1 MNIKKNID
9 YGTMF
14 SALDVLMATD
24 LPQMELYYEI
34 GRVVSDNQEKGAT
47 IAAAEYLQSA
57 YSDMIGFSPR
67 NLRRMREFYCAYA
80 SAPEIMAE
88 AMSLGWT
95 QNLVILEAGL
105 TIRERLWYIR
115 AARRLGWAKSVL
127 VQQITAATHM
137 SLDLAEE
144 MCYTGGN
151 DSAGEVPGYAETAS
165 SQCHGTGSSGTADG
179 LPAILFLFNP
189 NFFYR
194 GIHAGPLLVCR
205 RRGRS
210 VGMEDGTTPPDPIE
224 RKRRMCMENQRTQSH
239 SDVKLGKFLSL
250 VLRHNPDAAGISLD
264 EHGWAD
270 VQELLAGVRRSGR
283 QINMET
289 LERIVRENNKQRYS
303 FNTDHTKI
311 RANQGHSLQVDV
323 ELTAVQPPRYLYH
336 GTAARFLP
344 AIQQEGIKKMSR
356 QYVHLSGD
364 FQTALVVGRRHGSPV
379 VITINAEAMAH
390 DGVAF
395 YLSENGVWLCE
406 YVAPVYF
413 STKG

>member
-14 SALDVLMATD
+14 STLDVLMATD

-34 GRVVSDNQEKGAT
+34 GRVVSDNREKGAA

-57 YSDMIGFSPR
+57 YPDMIGFSPR

-115 AARRLGWAKSVL
+115 AARRLGWSKSVL
-127 VQQITAATHM
+127 VQQIIAAAHM

-144 MCYTGGN
+144 MCYTEEN
-151 DSAGEVPGYAETAS
+151 EPAREISDSAESSS
-165 SQCHGTGSSGTADG
+165 SQCDGDGSLDVANEI
-179 LPAILFLFNP
+179 PIAVFLFDP
-189 NFFYR
+189 QFFYR
-194 GIHAGPLLVCR
+194 RVHARPLLVCR
-205 RRGRS
+205 WCGRS
-210 VGMEDGTTPPDPIE
+210 VEIADGTNPPDPIAH
-224 RKRRMCMENQRTQSH
+224 KRRMCMENQRTQSH

-323 ELTAVQPPRYLYH
+323 ELTAVHPPRYLYH

-379 VITINAEAMAH
+379 VVTINAEAMTH
-390 DGVAF
+390 DGVTF

>member
-14 SALDVLMATD
+14 STLDVLMATD

-34 GRVVSDNQEKGAT
+34 GRVVSDNQEKGAA

-57 YSDMIGFSPR
+57 YPDMIGFSPR

-95 QNLVILEAGL
+95 QNLVILEADL
-105 TIRERLWYIR
+105 TIREQLWYIR
-115 AARRLGWAKSVL
+115 AARRLGWSKSVL

>member
-34 GRVVSDNQEKGAT
+34 GRVVSDNQEKGAA

-57 YSDMIGFSPR
+57 YPDMIGFSPR

-115 AARRLGWAKSVL
+115 AARRLGWSKSVL

>member
-115 AARRLGWAKSVL
+115 AARRLGWSKSVL